1 MFFLVFGEIRKV
13 KILKID
19 DKGINSGIKRGCL
32 EQFGFRNKVGVLKK
46 LKKEDLFSIM
56 SGFRGE

>member
-19 DKGINSGIKRGCL
+19 DKGINNGIK
-32 EQFGFRNKVGVLKK
+32 EGV
-46 LKKEDLFSIM
+46 
-56 SGFRGE
+56 